1 MELRDNNTVIAP
13 DLTLCEFIAN
23 SGFDVDRYAIPL
35 QFWFDL
41 HEKSDDEWFVL
52 TDDLINLIGFKSSV
66 SNISHNRSNLLK
78 FIRKHFTENVDF
90 LVTTIGVAKK
100 TRGGAHHRIDISMKK
115 RPFQEMLLSVRTDT
129 SKLLHRYF
137 IDFENLCKD
146 YILYQKDQENK
157 RLRAAPAIPVLDE
170 CRRAALLP
178 STIQRKVYIF
188 TSENYARNNI
198 YKIGITGNIKKRKSN
213 LNTSHAFVEEDVYE
227 AYSVFCYDAEMAEKS
242 IHNALELYRYR
253 SDREFFHVPFI
264 VARRVV
270 DLFVRSFNKAHEEL
284 TDVME
289 QWDRPSDAVPAITA
303 APQRLENDIQIEA
316 NLLKRFCSEVE
327 FLADM
332 YDNMYKSD
340 YTEIR
345 TETLLR
351 MQSLSD
357 IIPLLNPAH
366 RDALMHSFSAL
377 QRCTTEVF
385 GEPHRDT
392 TRGAHSPPNDW
403 KYKFAISLVRVNDA
417 SMYLYLSV

>member
-1 MELRDNNTVIAP
+1 M
-13 DLTLCEFIAN
+13 
-23 SGFDVDRYAIPL
+23 
-35 QFWFDL
+35 
-41 HEKSDDEWFVL
+41 
-52 TDDLINLIGFKSSV
+52 
-66 SNISHNRSNLLK
+66 
-78 FIRKHFTENVDF
+78 
-90 LVTTIGVAKK
+90 
-100 TRGGAHHRIDISMKK
+100 
-115 RPFQEMLLSVRTDT
+115 
-129 SKLLHRYF
+129 
-137 IDFENLCKD
+137 
-146 YILYQKDQENK
+146 
-157 RLRAAPAIPVLDE
+157 
-170 CRRAALLP
+170 
-178 STIQRKVYIF
+178 
-188 TSENYARNNI
+188 
-198 YKIGITGNIKKRKSN
+198 
-213 LNTSHAFVEEDVYE
+213 
-227 AYSVFCYDAEMAEKS
+227 FCYDAEMAEKS

-289 QWDRPSDAVPAITA
+289 QWDRPSDAIPAITV